1 MTTGPTQELTT
12 GAIQELLGTLPLIDR
27 FCTVD
32 ELHAFIDRLAAD
44 RSDVCRLRRI
54 GTSRLGEPLRLLSV
68 GHGRRNALVVGGPHP
83 NEPVGLLTV
92 QHLAQL
98 VADTPALRDGADLT
112 WHFIPCLDPDG
123 TRLNEGWLDGP
134 YTLRHYHT
142 EFYRPGFADQP
153 EWTFPVTDD
162 AAWFDR
168 MLPETQALAR
178 VIDELRPDF
187 QYSLHNAD
195 FGGVFF
201 ILSRPLPGVADDLA
215 AIAAAHD
222 VLLSR
227 GSVDTLGWTESGP
240 GVYLMPSAGELT
252 AAAARHGTPPDSGLS
267 SSHYAQPHGTTTLIT
282 EVPLWRDARAND
294 LTPAGRHGDVLR
306 EAARQL
312 GADRQEL
319 RGLLEQAK
327 PYLVVP
333 TPMRAALAGH
343 LQQSAD
349 LALAYGA
356 MAGAGQERDATV
368 ADAFAARCIVHMLRL
383 RGAGLLNRRL
393 GLECAAGNQ
402 PPAVRSALARTRR
415 LFEDWCADAE
425 RELTAEVHPLRDLV
439 AVQMGAALAVLRRL
453 GSRHEKDVQRP

>member
-1 MTTGPTQELTT
+1 MTTE
-12 GAIQELLGTLPLIDR
+12 AVRDLLGTLPRIDR

-44 RSDVCRLRRI
+44 RPEACRLRRI
-54 GTSRLGEPLRLLSV
+54 GTSRLGEPLRMLSI
-68 GHGRRNALVVGGPHP
+68 GHGRRNALIVGGPHP

-92 QHLAQL
+92 RHLARL

-123 TRLNEGWLDGP
+123 TRLNEGWFDGP
-134 YTLRHYHT
+134 YTLRRYHT
-142 EFYRPGFADQP
+142 EFYRPAPADQP
-153 EWTFPVTDD
+153 EWTFPVLDD
-162 AAWFDR
+162 AAWFDG

-201 ILSRPLPGVADDLA
+201 ILSRPLPGAADDLA
-215 AIAAAHD
+215 AVAAAHD

-227 GSVDTLGWTESGP
+227 GPVDTLGWTESGP
-240 GVYLMPSAGELT
+240 GVYLMPTAEEFT
-252 AAAARHGTPPDSGLS
+252 AATARRGTPPACGLS

-282 EVPLWRDARAND
+282 EVPLWRDARADD
-294 LTPAGRHGDVLR
+294 LTPAGRPHGDVLR
-306 EAARQL
+306 EAGRQL
-312 GADRQEL
+312 QADGREL
-319 RGLLEQAK
+319 RGLLERAEPHLK
-327 PYLVVP
+327 VP
-333 TPMRAALAGH
+333 TPLRAALAGH
-343 LQQSAD
+343 LRQSAD
-349 LALAYGA
+349 LILAYDA
-356 MAGAGQERDATV
+356 MAGACADREATV

-383 RGAGLLNRRL
+383 RGAGLLNRLL

-402 PPAVRSALARTRR
+402 PPAVRAARTRTRR

-425 RELTAEVHPLRDLV
+425 RDLTADVHPLRDLV
-439 AVQMGAALAVLRRL
+439 AVQMGAALAVLRHLESDR
-453 GSRHEKDVQRP
+453 RTA

>member
-1 MTTGPTQELTT
+1 MTTGPDQELTN
-12 GAIQELLGTLPLIDR
+12 GSIQELLRTVPPIDR

-32 ELHAFIDRLAAD
+32 ELHAFIERLAAD
-44 RSDVCRLRRI
+44 RPDVCGLRRI
-54 GTSRLGEPLRLLSV
+54 GTSRLGEPLRMLSV
-68 GHGRRNALVVGGPHP
+68 GHGRRNALIVGGPHP

-92 QHLAQL
+92 RHLARL

-123 TRLNEGWLDGP
+123 TRLNEGWFDGP

-142 EFYRPGFADQP
+142 EFYRPALADQP

-178 VIDELRPDF
+178 VIDELRPHF

-201 ILSRPLPGVADDLA
+201 ILSRPVPGAAEDLA
-215 AIAAAHD
+215 AFAAAHD

-227 GSVDTLGWTESGP
+227 GPVDTLGWTEAGP
-240 GVYLMPSAGELT
+240 GVYLMPTAEDLT
-252 AAAARHGTPPDSGLS
+252 AAAARRGKPPASGLS
-267 SSHYAQPHGTTTLIT
+267 SSHYAQRHSTTTLVT
-282 EVPLWRDARAND
+282 EVPLWRDARADD
-294 LTPAGRHGDVLR
+294 LTPAGRPHGAVLR

-312 GADRQEL
+312 EADRQEL
-319 RGLLEQAK
+319 QGLLERAEPHLK
-327 PYLVVP
+327 VP

-349 LALAYGA
+349 LALAYDA

-368 ADAFAARCIVHMLRL
+368 ADTFAARCIVHMLRL
-383 RGAGLLNRRL
+383 RGAGLLSRRL
-393 GLECAAGNQ
+393 ALECAAGNQ

-425 RELTAEVHPLRDLV
+425 GELAAEAHPLRDLV
-439 AVQMGAALAVLRRL
+439 AVQTGAALAVLRHL
-453 GSRHEKDVQRP
+453 KS